1 MNEIIV
7 ELNKFLNYTLFTL
20 NEARFSVWTLL
31 FLFISI
37 FIVIKVSGYGKKLL
51 IERILGK
58 FDLEYGVRVSIATI
72 ARYLFVIIGLSIIVQ
87 SAGINLSSL
96 VLIGGALG
104 IGIGFGLQTII
115 SEFISGIILMFER
128 PIKVGDR
135 VEVGGI
141 AGNVKEIAP
150 RATSIVTND
159 NITIIVP
166 NSKFISSEVI
176 NWSHSDNTV
185 RLHIKVG
192 VSYSSDPNKIREIL
206 LKVAYENEGVIDDP
220 EPAVQFKEFG
230 DSSLNFELLVWTT
243 EYMTKP
249 HVLISQLYFSIWYAF
264 KENGVEIPFPQMDV
278 HLKNGGEDKN

>member
-20 NEARFSVWTLL
+20 NEAKFSAWTIL
-31 FLFISI
+31 FLFFSI
-37 FIVIKVSGYGKKLL
+37 FIIIKLSGYGKKLL

-58 FDLEYGVRVSIATI
+58 FDIEYGVRVSIATI

-135 VEVGGI
+135 VEVSGI
-141 AGNVKEIAP
+141 TGNVKDIAP

-159 NITIIVP
+159 NITIILP

-176 NWSHSDNTV
+176 NWSHSSNIV

-206 LKVAYENEGVIDDP
+206 MKVASENVGVIDDP
-220 EPAVQFKEFG
+220 EPAVHFKEFG
-230 DSSLNFELLVWTT
+230 DSSLNFELLVWTS

-249 HVLISQLYFSIWYAF
+249 QVLVSQLNFSIWEAF
-264 KENGVEIPFPQMDV
+264 KENGVEIPFPQIDV
-278 HLKNGGEDKN
+278 HLKNGGETQN